1 MSLEESIAY
10 GAALTFSFGGWIL
23 YFRERG
29 RSRDYATDLS
39 QLIHDHDLG
48 RDDLRRSLEWSEIEQ
63 RVDVEEGDRR

>member
-1 MSLEESIAY
+1 MVV
-10 GAALTFSFGGWIL
+10 FGLL

-48 RDDLRRSLEWSEIEQ
+48 DSPRTIRYRR
-63 RVDVEEGDRR
+63 